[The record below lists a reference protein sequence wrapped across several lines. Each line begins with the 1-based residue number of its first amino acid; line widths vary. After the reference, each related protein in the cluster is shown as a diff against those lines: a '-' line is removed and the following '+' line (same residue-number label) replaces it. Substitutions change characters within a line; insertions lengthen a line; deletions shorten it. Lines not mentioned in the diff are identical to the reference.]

1 MRAGLTRHGHTS
13 SRFYGI
19 WMKYLFHLIVF
30 IGYSNAI
37 AGSYEDFFA
46 AVQRDDGQTI
56 TALIRQ
62 GFDANVPDPKG
73 EHALFAATRE
83 NATKAIAALLQWD
96 KIDVEPRNKVDESP
110 LMLASLG
117 GNLQT
122 VKLLIA
128 RGADVNKPGWT
139 PLHYAATRGH
149 LDVMRVLLD
158 ENAYIDAASPN
169 GTTPLMMAAFY
180 GTPSAVKLLLEA
192 GADPMLKNQ
201 LGLTAIDFAQRA
213 NRTDSAEIIGAFVRA
228 RQPRGTW

>member
-1 MRAGLTRHGHTS
+1 MRAGLTRRGHTS

-19 WMKYLFHLIVF
+19 WMKYLLHLVVF

-46 AVQRDDGQTI
+46 AVRRDDGETI

-73 EHALFAATRE
+73 EHALFSATRE
-83 NATKAIAALLQWD
+83 NATKAIAALLQWN